1 MAAADYGDDGG
12 GVGAYGRLHLCDT
25 RLGAVVGGARVWRLA
40 MSALILSVVLWP
52 LWMALMLLWRPWRN
66 AMPTLLPLALLPA
79 GLAWLGSVLGWF
91 ELAASWPDWLLGIS
105 FRLDSLSLIWL
116 GLTLVVW
123 LSAAVHSHWVTGEG
137 RGRYALFFLLSL
149 SGSLMLVLAADALT
163 FYLGFSVMSLSA
175 WGLVVHEQTPQAWR
189 AGRWY
194 IALALLGE
202 LLLFIGIVWRSA
214 ELATTDLALWAHMP
228 SATAGLFLIWFGLAI
243 KVGVPFLHVWLPLA
257 HPAAPVPA
265 SAVLSGVMIK
275 AGVLGWLLLLPMMDG
290 LMQPWSNGM
299 AWLGVLTM
307 LAAAGLG
314 LMQTEPKTILAYSSI
329 SQMGWMLV
337 GVSLVWRGA
346 EPALMALWVA
356 WFALHHGILKA
367 GLFLGVGWVRYG
379 LQGIRMRWFVWSGL
393 MVFALLMAGLP
404 FTSGAWLKDQLK
416 YQVTMMSD
424 PLPLSLMVAGGVGTS
439 LLMIHFLRRLAAV
452 VPETKS
458 VSYWANALA
467 LFNWLILLGLA
478 LAWPVWVFDWQFEG
492 ASVAMH
498 PLLLA
503 LVLAVAW
510 RIRIHR
516 QYTCPPG
523 DVLLLYAR
531 MGAILM
537 AIIRRY
543 QAWYA
548 HQTQHIKWAYLRLK
562 FAHRRVLKWM
572 FHFEVLGLNWLFFV
586 FACILLVILALV
598 AVWVGV

>member
-1 MAAADYGDDGG
+1 
-12 GVGAYGRLHLCDT
+12 
-25 RLGAVVGGARVWRLA
+25 
-40 MSALILSVVLWP
+40 MSALVLSVVLWP
-52 LWMALMLLWRPWRN
+52 LLMALMLLWRPWRN

-91 ELAASWPDWLLGIS
+91 ALAASWPDWLLGVS

-123 LSAAVHSHWVTGEG
+123 LSAAVHSHWVVGDG

-149 SGSLMLVLAADALT
+149 SGSLMLVFAADALT
-163 FYLGFSVMSLSA
+163 FYLGFSLMSLAA
-175 WGLVVHEQTPQAWR
+175 WGLVVHEQTPEAWR

-202 LLLFIGIVWRSA
+202 LLLFMGIALRAA
-214 ELATTDLALWAHMP
+214 ELGTTDLAYWAYMP

-275 AGVLGWLLLLPMMDG
+275 AGILGWLLLLPMMDG
-290 LMQPWSNGM
+290 LMQPWSNGL

-346 EPALMALWVA
+346 EPMLMALWVA

-367 GLFLGVGWVRYG
+367 GLFLGVGWVKYG
-379 LQGIRMRWFVWSGL
+379 TQSRRLRWLVWSGL
-393 MVFALLMAGLP
+393 IVFALLMAGLP

-416 YQVTMMSD
+416 YQLTMMSD

-452 VPETKS
+452 VPEFKA
-458 VSYWANALA
+458 VSYSANGFALLNWLMLLVLA
-467 LFNWLILLGLA
+467 LV
-478 LAWPVWVFDWQFEG
+478 WPVWVFDWQFEG

-510 RIRIHR
+510 RIRMHR

-523 DVLLLYAR
+523 DVLIVYAR
-531 MGAILM
+531 LGGFFIMGV
-537 AIIRRY
+537 RRY
-543 QAWYA
+543 QTWYA
-548 HQTQHIKWAYLRLK
+548 QQTQHVKWAYFRLK
-562 FAHRRVLKWM
+562 LWQRRALARA
-572 FHFEVLGLNWLFFV
+572 FELESVGLNWLFFV
-586 FACILLVILALV
+586 LACILVVMLAFV
-598 AVWVGV
+598 AV